1 MRVLQLA
8 KRSVTLLAVLSLA
21 LAGCSGDSGPDVPFN
36 PAGTSADLEAV
47 NAAYGSSAF
56 VSFSSLSY
64 LFDGV
69 FTGAPLISSSAAAID
84 LKARGAGGMRAGAIR
99 SAKRLA
105 SILSAGRNKTWS
117 ASSAGVPISA
127 SIPAEVAGKT
137 YEYSGGSYVPT
148 DRPGAPSNGVRFL
161 LYAVD
166 PVTYQPVEPLVETG
180 YVDITDLSGG
190 ITQSV
195 RLEVVSGDV
204 TYVEYTVTAN
214 STTGTITV
222 IGFVSDGS
230 HQANLNI
237 SATVSANGLTLAYG
251 LVVPQRDVSIALRL
265 TATDFD
271 VESGTID
278 IVISMS
284 GPNGAVSMTGQ
295 FTATGATLTVRTGG
309 ATFATITVTDTGEP
323 VITGAD
329 GQPITDEDAAALLA
343 IFELTSQAFGSFDQL
358 LTPVS
363 FFLDAAAA

>member
-8 KRSVTLLAVLSLA
+8 KRSVTWLAAVSMA
-21 LAGCSGDSGPDVPFN
+21 LTGCGDSSPDVPFN

-47 NAAYGSSAF
+47 NAAFGSSAF

-64 LFDGV
+64 LFDGAYG
-69 FTGAPLISSSAAAID
+69 TPLISSSVAAID
-84 LKARGAGGMRAGAIR
+84 LKARNAGGVRAGAIR

-105 SILSAGRNKTWS
+105 GILSAGRNKTWS
-117 ASSAGVPISA
+117 ASSTGIPTSTA
-127 SIPAEVAGKT
+127 IPAEVAGKT
-137 YEYSGGSYVPT
+137 YEYSGGIYVPT

-166 PVTYQPVEPLVETG
+166 PVTFQPVEPLVETG
-180 YVDITDLSGG
+180 YVDIIDLSGG
-190 ITQSV
+190 NTQSV
-195 RLEVVSGDV
+195 RLSVVSGGI
-204 TYVEYTVTAN
+204 TYVEYTVAAN
-214 STTGTITV
+214 NTTGAISV

-237 SATVSANGLTLAYG
+237 SATVTANGLTLVYG
-251 LVVPQRDVSIALRL
+251 LVVPQRDVSIGLRL
-265 TATDFD
+265 TASDLD

-284 GPNGAVSMTGQ
+284 GPNGTVSMTGQ
-295 FTATGATLTVRTGG
+295 FTDTGATMTVRVGG
-309 ATFATITVTDTGEP
+309 ATFATITATGTADP

-329 GQPITDEDAAALLA
+329 GQPITDEDAAALRG
-343 IFELTSQAFGSFDQL
+343 IFELTSQAFSAFDQL

-363 FFLDAAAA
+363 FFLEPAA

>member
-69 FTGAPLISSSAAAID
+69 FTGSPLISSSVAAID

-127 SIPAEVAGKT
+127 SIPAEVSGKT
-137 YEYSGGSYVPT
+137 YEYSGGTYVPT

-166 PVTYQPVEPLVETG
+166 PVTFQPVEPLVETG

-190 ITQSV
+190 NTQSV
-195 RLEVVSGDV
+195 RLEVVSGDI
-204 TYVEYTVTAN
+204 TYVEYTVAAN
-214 STTGTITV
+214 TTTGTITV

-284 GPNGAVSMTGQ
+284 GPNGTVSMTGQ

-309 ATFATITVTDTGEP
+309 ATFATITVTGTGEP
-323 VITGAD
+323 LITGAD

-343 IFELTSQAFGSFDQL
+343 IFDLTSQAFGSFDQL

-363 FFLDAAAA
+363 FFLDAAA